1 VRTKILGI
9 SYHLPDKVVSND
21 DLGRENPDWKMDK
34 IYEKA
39 GIWSRHVA
47 AEDETA
53 GDLACEAVRKL
64 LDRNLAPRD
73 QIDYLLY
80 CTQSPDYLLPS
91 TACVLQDRLGLGT
104 HTGALDFNLGCSGY
118 VYGLQLAKSLVQTA
132 AARHVLVVTADTYTK
147 YIHPRDRTVRTLFG
161 DGAAATL
168 VGPSKE
174 GSGEIGE
181 FVLGTDGAG
190 AKKLIVPSGGF
201 RLPRSADT
209 AQERMDEVGC
219 VRSQDNLYMDGQAIF
234 RFAIHTVPS
243 LISALLARSGRTV
256 DEIDWYVY
264 HQANKFMLESLAQ
277 CSNIPPE
284 KMVYHLET
292 VGNTVSA
299 TIPLSI
305 QAYVEA
311 GRIKPGQRLMLIGF
325 GVGYSWG
332 ACVVTW
338 C

>member
-1 VRTKILGI
+1 
-9 SYHLPDKVVSND
+9 
-21 DLGRENPDWKMDK
+21 
-34 IYEKA
+34 
-39 GIWSRHVA
+39 
-47 AEDETA
+47 
-53 GDLACEAVRKL
+53 
-64 LDRNLAPRD
+64 
-73 QIDYLLY
+73 
-80 CTQSPDYLLPS
+80 
-91 TACVLQDRLGLGT
+91 
-104 HTGALDFNLGCSGY
+104 
-118 VYGLQLAKSLVQTA
+118 LVQTA

-168 VGPSKE
+168 VGPSNE
-174 GSGEIGE
+174 GPGEIGH
-181 FVLGTDGAG
+181 FALGTDGSG
-190 AKKLIVPSGGF
+190 AEKLIVPSGGS

-209 AQERMDEVGC
+209 ARETMDEVGC
-219 VRSQDNLYMDGQAIF
+219 VRSQDNLFMDGQAIF
-234 RFAIHTVPS
+234 SFAIHTVPP
-243 LISALLARSGRTV
+243 LISTLLTKSGLTV

-264 HQANKFMLESLAQ
+264 HQANKLILENLAQ
-277 CSNIPPE
+277 CSNVPPE

-311 GRIKPGQRLMLIGF
+311 GRIKPGHRLMLIGF

-338 C
+338 G